1 MVQNVF
7 AKQCVWED
15 IKSNNIDIR
24 MSVHYFEH
32 FHTFSK
38 HDHKTHLTKI
48 SFLITV
54 KRLETG
60 SWFEMLHF
68 SNPNSL
74 SM

>member
-15 IKSNNIDIR
+15 IKN
-24 MSVHYFEH
+24 FQ
-32 FHTFSK
+32 TFSK
-38 HDHKTHLTKI
+38 HDHKTDLTKI

-54 KRLETG
+54 ICLEAG

>member
-15 IKSNNIDIR
+15 IKSNNIDIK
-24 MSVHYFEH
+24 MNVHYCIIFQ
-32 FHTFSK
+32 TFPK
-38 HDHKTHLTKI
+38 HDHKTDLTKI
-48 SFLITV
+48 TFLI
-54 KRLETG
+54 RIMCLEAG
-60 SWFEMLHF
+60 SWFEMLHC